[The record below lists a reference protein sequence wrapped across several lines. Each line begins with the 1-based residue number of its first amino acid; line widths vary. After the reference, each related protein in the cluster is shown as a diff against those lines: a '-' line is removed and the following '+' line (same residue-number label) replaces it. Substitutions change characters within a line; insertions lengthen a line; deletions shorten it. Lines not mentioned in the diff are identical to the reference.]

1 MVRKFDI
8 NIDYKEVKG
17 ILDKSFN
24 SAVSFKAKDKGFG
37 NRQMYV
43 LEAHG
48 RIVATATLI
57 IVDKFIDDSGCMA
70 IIEDVAT
77 AMNSRSKGYASHI
90 VKKLVYESKVL
101 DCYKIILN
109 CSDGLVP
116 FYERNGFKK
125 DGSLMLIDLE

>member
-70 IIEDVAT
+70 IIEDGVE
-77 AMNSRSKGYASHI
+77 GD
-90 VKKLVYESKVL
+90 VE
-101 DCYKIILN
+101 
-109 CSDGLVP
+109 
-116 FYERNGFKK
+116 
-125 DGSLMLIDLE
+125 